1 MHSVGIDL
9 HRERSHVA
17 ILDDQGRELRSRRI
31 INDGQTILA
40 LLAEIDGECRVA
52 LEATYGWEWL
62 ADVLQDAGYE
72 LHLAHPLR
80 TKAIA
85 SARVKT
91 DAVDAR
97 TLAHLLRTD
106 LLPEAYI
113 APREIRD
120 LRDLL
125 RHRVALTR
133 MRSALK
139 NRVSAIPAKQGIQRP
154 YSDLFGPAGT
164 RFLAELELPE
174 QPRRRLDS
182 LLALIDDFTREI
194 DHTTQEIEQRA
205 SEDPYV
211 EVLCQIRGVG
221 RYIAMLVIAEVG
233 DITRFHT
240 ARQLCAWAGMTP
252 TVRSSDHRIRLG
264 HISHQGSP
272 ALRWALVE
280 AAQHAARGGGP
291 LRQTYERIAKRRGK
305 QVAKIAVARKILT
318 LCFYGLRDGEI
329 RCLAPRARRA
339 RSDRRRSPHDPPRRS
354 CANQPDGERPLERAR
369 VLSMASTPTRT
380 DGMTAAHLI
389 EPSSPARHSG
399 PPSATGWM
407 TGTLPPTTRPSPTAG
422 RPTTRGP

>member
-1 MHSVGIDL
+1 MNSVGIDL
-9 HRERSHVA
+9 HRKRSHVA
-17 ILDDQGRELRSRRI
+17 VIDESGTQLLSRRI
-31 INDGQTILA
+31 VNDPQTFLE
-40 LLAEIDGECRVA
+40 LLEGIDGESKIA

-62 ADVLQDAGYE
+62 ADVLEEAGYE

-85 SARVKT
+85 SARVKN

-97 TLAHLLRTD
+97 TLAHLLRAD

-113 APREIRD
+113 APRELRE

-139 NRVSAIPAKQGIQRP
+139 NRAGAILAKQGVQRP
-154 YSDLFGPAGT
+154 YSDMFGPAAT
-164 RFLAELELPE
+164 RFLAELELRE
-174 QPRRRLDS
+174 SPRRRLDS
-182 LLALIDDFTREI
+182 TLALIGDFSREIDLTTREI
-194 DHTTQEIEQRA
+194 DARA
-205 SEDPYV
+205 KQDPYV

-233 DITRFHT
+233 DITRFRT
-240 ARQLCAWAGMTP
+240 ARQLCSWAGMTP
-252 TVRSSDHRIRLG
+252 TVRSSDMRTRLG

-291 LRQTYERIAKRRGK
+291 LRETFERISKRRGR
-305 QVAKIAVARKILT
+305 QVAKVAIARKILT

-329 RCLAPRARRA
+329 RCLAPRAGA
-339 RSDRRRSPHDPPRRS
+339 RT
-354 CANQPDGERPLERAR
+354 
-369 VLSMASTPTRT
+369 VRT
-380 DGMTAAHLI
+380 TAVT
-389 EPSSPARHSG
+389 S
-399 PPSATGWM
+399 
-407 TGTLPPTTRPSPTAG
+407 
-422 RPTTRGP
+422 

>member
-1 MHSVGIDL
+1 MNSVGIDL
-9 HRERSHVA
+9 HRKRSHVA
-17 ILDDQGRELRSRRI
+17 ALDEHGRELLSRRI
-31 INDGQTILA
+31 VNDPQTFLE
-40 LLAEIDGECRVA
+40 LLAGIEGESKIA

-62 ADVLQDAGYE
+62 ADLLEEAGYE

-97 TLAHLLRTD
+97 TLAHLLRAD

-113 APREIRD
+113 APRELRD

-139 NRVSAIPAKQGIQRP
+139 NRAGSILAKQGIQRP
-154 YSDLFGPAGT
+154 FSDMFGPGGL
-164 RFLAELELPE
+164 RFLESLELPE
-174 QPRRRLDS
+174 SPRSRLDS
-182 LLALIDDFTREI
+182 TLCLIADFTREI
-194 DHTTQEIEQRA
+194 DRTTHEIDARA
-205 SEDPYV
+205 KADPYV

-233 DITRFHT
+233 DVTRFQT
-240 ARQLCAWAGMTP
+240 ARQLCCWAGMTP
-252 TVRSSDHRIRLG
+252 TVRSSDQRTRLG

-291 LRQTYERIAKRRGK
+291 LRQAFERIAKRRGR
-305 QVAKIAVARKILT
+305 QVAKVAVARKILT

-329 RCLAPRARRA
+329 RCLAPRAGA
-339 RSDRRRSPHDPPRRS
+339 RT
-354 CANQPDGERPLERAR
+354 L
-369 VLSMASTPTRT
+369 RT
-380 DGMTAAHLI
+380 TAVT
-389 EPSSPARHSG
+389 S
-399 PPSATGWM
+399 
-407 TGTLPPTTRPSPTAG
+407 
-422 RPTTRGP
+422 